1 MCVGRYI
8 DSLEKNHF
16 LNIYL
21 TNIFSKPVSYFSVST
36 VFKEKCLIISC
47 FLVFF
52 GLCLSLR
59 LIVRGVILVFF
70 LIVCVLVGYG
80 FPVVPT
86 TPVRNTS
93 LKSPSFTLSSESC
106 WMHSR
111 IPSPL
116 DPWEWPRSFSSAPG
130 LPALSCWLQN
140 SAHPHCSRSTFPFLC
155 SVSERVIPYI
165 FSVLDLWFGWEV
177 CPWKFKFIN

>member
-8 DSLEKNHF
+8 DNLEKNHF

-70 LIVCVLVGYG
+70 PIVCAGWIWISSCSY
-80 FPVVPT
+80 
-86 TPVRNTS
+86 NTCS
-93 LKSPSFTLSSESC
+93 KHFTEVPSFTLSSESC